1 MLNFVSQLS
10 SRAATAIVAGL
21 VVVLIGSVWG
31 LHRSS
36 VKTAEKKVHDYYAAV
51 LGDLNIKAAQR
62 EKEYRQQET
71 LWRSKYEEVLK
82 DATPKIEA
90 ARLAASSA
98 KLESD
103 RLRRETDRL
112 RRLARATPSA
122 GGAKGG
128 PSTSDALDLL
138 TELFHRA
145 DGRAGELAEFADKS
159 HHAGLVCQRLLQA
172 QVITHRPSRSR

>member
-21 VVVLIGSVWG
+21 VVVLIGSVWA
-31 LHRSS
+31 S
-36 VKTAEKKVHDYYAAV
+36 VKTAEKKVHAHYAAV
-51 LGDLNIKAAQR
+51 LGDLNTKAAQR

-98 KLESD
+98 KLESN

-112 RRLARATPSA
+112 RRIARASPPT
-122 GGAKGG
+122 GGTEGS

-145 DGRAGELAEFADKS
+145 DGRAGELAEFADKA